1 MFHDEQFIAVTDL
14 TPWPAVVVMEE
25 GNLTGSIWLNRTAR
39 AANRPLAAMALDI
52 LVVADHVTLPR
63 YLITRT
69 GHAATALLGMPS
81 DGD

>member
-1 MFHDEQFIAVTDL
+1 MMRSSSAVTEL
-14 TPWPAVVVMEE
+14 TPWPAVAVLEE
-25 GNLTGSIWLNRTAR
+25 GDLTGSTWLNRTER

-63 YLITRT
+63 HLITRT
-69 GHAATALLGMPS
+69 GHVATALLGVTS